1 MRWSTERKM
10 QAGFACALACV
21 ALIAA
26 VSFVSLSR
34 LTDDAV
40 GVRHAITV
48 LGGLRRLESGIQTAE
63 SDARDFLVTGSPA
76 DLSGFRDSVRRI
88 ERSYGALQR
97 QTAGNVF
104 TQAQLEQLGPLLD
117 ARLAG
122 LARLIQLRRMRG
134 FRSAQSEDLQARLHR
149 STADEIVR
157 IVTRMRT
164 AERDL
169 LARREAAAGH
179 RTTVTEQTVAAGS
192 VIAFIVVGFALIALR
207 RDFAGR
213 RRAEAAL
220 RQLNADLESRVLER
234 TAALEQ
240 ANSSLHASERR
251 LRAFIETTSAVVYEI
266 NPDWSELHAR
276 READSG
282 AIMPALRHDWLE
294 QHVPPEDRQNV
305 RAAIEQAIAGGTLFE
320 LEHRIRRV
328 DGSIGWVL
336 SRAVPLKDES
346 GRIVEWFGAASDV
359 TDRKEAGLR
368 LEAQLARLGL
378 LSAITRAM
386 GERQDVRSI
395 FQVVI
400 RTLERHLA
408 LDFCSISTYEAAEK
422 RLTVVGVGAQSE
434 PLVPALAMREGARIA
449 IDQNGLSRCVDGE
462 LVYEPDLG
470 AVPFPFAR
478 RLAAGGL
485 GAMVAAPLR
494 FETQVFGVLLA
505 ARRATHSFSSGECE
519 FLLQLSEHV
528 ALAARHA
535 ELYQALQRAYDDL
548 RQTQQAV
555 LQHGRLMALGT
566 MASGIAHDIN
576 NAISPIMLYT
586 DMLLEDRELP
596 ARVTN
601 SLQVIQ
607 RAVEQVAHTVAR
619 MREFYRAREPQ
630 QALLPIDLN
639 QLAAQ
644 VIDLTRA
651 RWSDMP
657 QQRGVLIEFQTEL
670 SPGLPP
676 VPGVA
681 AELRDA
687 LINLVFNA
695 VDAMPHGGR
704 LSLRT
709 RALGSRS
716 STGAGRRGVQLEVV
730 DTGVGMDAETRNRC
744 LEPFFT
750 TKGAQGTG
758 LGLPMVYGT
767 MQRHGG
773 EIELVSAPGEG
784 THVILTFPETL
795 TAGGDAT
802 GVQPAVAIAP
812 RKILLVDDDPIVIQS
827 TRETLAGDGHSVVVA
842 DGGKAGIA
850 AFQAAVTAGQHYD
863 VVITDLGMPQVDGR
877 QVASAVKAARP
888 DTLVLLLTGWGR
900 RLVEDGEVP
909 PCVDRVLTKP
919 ARLRDLR
926 DALARGAE
934 RPPSGSTP
942 AV

>member
-26 VSFVSLSR
+26 VSFVSLRR
-34 LTDDAV
+34 LTDDAA

-48 LGGLRRLESGIQTAE
+48 LGGLRRLESGIETAE
-63 SDARDFLVTGSPA
+63 SEARDFLVTGSPA
-76 DLSGFRDSVRRI
+76 DLSEFRGSVRLI

-97 QTAGNVF
+97 QTAGNAL
-104 TQAQLEQLGPLLD
+104 AQTRLAQLGPLLD

-122 LARLIQLRRMRG
+122 LARLIQLRRTRG
-134 FRSAQSEDLQARLHR
+134 FRSAQLEDLQARLHR
-149 STADEIVR
+149 GTADQIIQ
-157 IVTRMRT
+157 IVTGLRT
-164 AERDL
+164 AEREL
-169 LARREAAAGH
+169 LARREAAAGR
-179 RTTVTEQTVAAGS
+179 RTLITEQTVAAGGA
-192 VIAFIVVGFALIALR
+192 IAFIVVGFALFALR

-220 RQLNADLESRVLER
+220 RQLNADLENRVVER

-240 ANSSLHASERR
+240 ANASLHASERR
-251 LRAFIETTSAVVYEI
+251 LRAFIETTSDVVYEI

-282 AIMPALRHDWLE
+282 AVMPALRQDWLE
-294 QHVPPEDRQNV
+294 QHIPPQDRQNV

-328 DGSIGWVL
+328 DGSIGWVV
-336 SRAVPLKDES
+336 SRAVPLKDDS

-359 TDRKEAGLR
+359 TDRKEAGMR

-400 RTLERHLA
+400 RTLETHLS
-408 LDFCSISTYEAAEK
+408 LDFCSISTYEEAEK
-422 RLTVVGVGAQSE
+422 YITIARVGAQSE
-434 PLVPALAMREGARIA
+434 PLAPALAMSEGARIP
-449 IDQNGLSRCVDGE
+449 IDQNGLSRCVSGE
-462 LVYEPDLG
+462 LVYEPDL
-470 AVPFPFAR
+470 AAIPFPFAR
-478 RLAAGGL
+478 RLVAGGL
-485 GAMVAAPLR
+485 GALVAAPLR
-494 FETQVFGVLLA
+494 FENQVFGVLLA
-505 ARRATHSFSSGECE
+505 ARRATHSFSSGESE
-519 FLLQLSEHV
+519 FLRQLSEHV

-535 ELYQALQRAYDDL
+535 DLYQALQRAYDDL

-555 LQHGRLMALGT
+555 LQQGRLMALGT

-586 DMLLEDRELP
+586 DMLLEDRELS
-596 ARVTN
+596 ARVKGP
-601 SLQVIQ
+601 LQVIQ

-639 QLAAQ
+639 QLVAQ

-657 QQRGVLIEFQTEL
+657 QQRGVLIELQTEL

-687 LINLVFNA
+687 LTNLVFNA
-695 VDAMPHGGR
+695 VDAMPQGGV

-709 RALGSRS
+709 RVLGSCS
-716 STGAGRRGVQLEVV
+716 SAGASDRGVQLEVA
-730 DTGVGMDAETRNRC
+730 DTGLGMDAETRNRC

-773 EIELVSAPGEG
+773 EIEVVSAPGEG
-784 THVILTFPETL
+784 TQVILTFSETL

-802 GVQPAVAIAP
+802 GAQPAAVVAP

-827 TRETLAGDGHSVVVA
+827 TRETLASDGHSVAVA

-850 AFQAAVTAGQHYD
+850 AFQAAVAAGQYYE

-877 QVASAVKAARP
+877 QVASAIKAARP

-900 RLVEDGEVP
+900 RLVEEGEVP
-909 PCVDRVLTKP
+909 PHVDRVLTKP
-919 ARLRDLR
+919 ARLHDLR

-934 RPPSGSTP
+934 RPQSGSTP
-942 AV
+942 RV

>member
-26 VSFVSLSR
+26 VSLASLGR
-34 LTDDAV
+34 LTNDAA

-63 SDARDFLVTGSPA
+63 SDARDFLVTGSA
-76 DLSGFRDSVRRI
+76 VDLSGFRGSVRLI
-88 ERSYGALQR
+88 ERSYGALKR
-97 QTAGNVF
+97 QTAGNTF

-157 IVTRMRT
+157 LVTRMRT

-169 LARREAAAGH
+169 LARREAAAAH
-179 RTTVTEQTVAAGS
+179 RTTVTEQTVAAGGA
-192 VIAFIVVGFALIALR
+192 IAFIVVGFALFALR

-234 TAALEQ
+234 TA
-240 ANSSLHASERR
+240 SLHASERR
-251 LRAFIETTSAVVYEI
+251 LRAFIETTSDVVYEI
-266 NPDWSELHAR
+266 NPDWSELHAPQK
-276 READSG
+276 ADSR
-282 AIMPALRHDWLE
+282 AVMPALRQDWLE
-294 QHVPPEDRQNV
+294 QHIPPQDRQNV

-320 LEHRIRRV
+320 LEHRIRRA
-328 DGSIGWVL
+328 DGSIGWVV
-336 SRAVPLKDES
+336 SRAVPLKDDS

-359 TDRKEAGLR
+359 TDRKEAGMR

-400 RTLERHLA
+400 RTLERHLS
-408 LDFCSISTYEAAEK
+408 LDFCSISTYEEAEK
-422 RLTVVGVGAQSE
+422 RITIVRVGAQSE
-434 PLVPALAMREGARIA
+434 PLAPALAMSEGARIP
-449 IDQNGLSRCVDGE
+449 IDQNGLARCVSGE
-462 LVYEPDLG
+462 LVYEPDL
-470 AVPFPFAR
+470 AAIPFPFAR

-494 FETQVFGVLLA
+494 FESQVFGVLLA
-505 ARRATHSFSSGECE
+505 ARRTTDSFSSGECE

-535 ELYQALQRAYDDL
+535 DLYQALQRAYDDL

-586 DMLLEDRELP
+586 DMLLEERELP
-596 ARVTN
+596 ARVKS

-607 RAVEQVAHTVAR
+607 RAVEQVAHTVGR

-639 QLAAQ
+639 QLVGQ

-657 QQRGVLIEFQTEL
+657 QQRGVLIEVQIEL

-681 AELRDA
+681 TELRDA
-687 LINLVFNA
+687 LTNLVFNA
-695 VDAMPHGGR
+695 VDAMPQGGR

-709 RALGSRS
+709 RVLESRS
-716 STGAGRRGVQLEVV
+716 SAGAGGRGVQIEVA
-730 DTGVGMDAETRNRC
+730 DTGLGMDAETRNRC

-750 TKGAQGTG
+750 TKGTQGTG

-773 EIELVSAPGEG
+773 EVEVVSAPGEG

-802 GVQPAVAIAP
+802 GVRAAVVVAP

-827 TRETLAGDGHSVVVA
+827 TRETLTGDGHSVAVA

-850 AFQAAVTAGQHYD
+850 AFQAAVVAGQCYD

-900 RLVEDGEVP
+900 RLVDDGEVP
-909 PCVDRVLTKP
+909 PYVDRVLTKP
-919 ARLRDLR
+919 ARLHDLR

-934 RPPSGSTP
+934 RPQSGSTP
-942 AV
+942 TA